1 MKDGDFNIEKNI
13 NKVDDL
19 MRMRN
24 ELMAPN
30 VWHRGDGVSGQLAK
44 FIHDGADLKNEE
56 EERVIGMDLNLDP
69 KALMDVLAK
78 DFGG

>member
-1 MKDGDFNIEKNI
+1 MKDGDFNIEQNI

-24 ELMAPN
+24 EFKAPN
-30 VWHRGDGVSGQLAK
+30 VWQRGDGVSGQLAK
-44 FIHDGADLKNEE
+44 LIHDGVDINNE
-56 EERVIGMDLNLDP
+56 EERVAGVDLNLDP

>member
-1 MKDGDFNIEKNI
+1 MDE
-13 NKVDDL
+13 L
-19 MRMRN
+19 MRMRG

-30 VWHRGDGVSGQLAK
+30 VRQIGDGGSEQLARY
-44 FIHDGADLKNEE
+44 IHDGTEINYEE

-69 KALMDVLAK
+69 KVLMDVLAK